1 METTQAQQIRTGN
14 DMIHVGNKQHG
25 QLPVREGKYLGHVA
39 KGLQQ
44 HNNDDRQWAASYPNG
59 ELEKNFGHVAN
70 DLQQHVVISTTK

>member
-1 METTQAQQIRTGN
+1 
-14 DMIHVGNKQHG
+14 MIHVDNKQHG
-25 QLPVREGKYLGHVA
+25 QLPVREERYLGHVA

-70 DLQQHVVISTTK
+70 DLQQHVVISKKNEHLRALNASIVQIR

>member
-1 METTQAQQIRTGN
+1 MGSYP
-14 DMIHVGNKQHG
+14 HG
-25 QLPVREGKYLGHVA
+25 GERYLAHVA